1 MANNTYGTKKPALV
15 TSNDVD
21 IFYHYRPT
29 RSSDSSEF
37 VSFKKLDSSLL
48 SSMNVESGGEQSVLP
63 GMYDLKLPLGSFGS
77 AGIYTIYIKPK
88 EIITNIVDVST
99 LSAYP
104 NIRGVVLSA
113 DSVSNV
119 DESIFNDGELVG
131 YRIEYFENGER
142 MPDYRIITSNNR
154 CEPVSSSMTYTYKN
168 GITYTF
174 SESSDLVFCTVTP
187 SVAMPYKSS
196 SAPYIGKTSQ
206 KIALINTKFN
216 PVMMEIEM
224 TEHDIESIAT
234 MLEGDQIRNLDK
246 ALITTFNR
254 DGGLYNQSAYGHIVN
269 TKEGINHDFR
279 LNNTTSIIFDEQNK
293 FEKIKPNV
301 E

>member
-1 MANNTYGTKKPALV
+1 MANNTYGTKKPALI
-15 TSNDVD
+15 TSDDVE

-29 RSSDSSEF
+29 RNSESNDF
-37 VSFKKLDSSLL
+37 KSFKKLDSSLL
-48 SSMNVESGGEQSVLP
+48 STMNIETNGVTNTLP
-63 GMYDLKLPLGSFGS
+63 GMYDLKLPIGVFGNV
-77 AGIYTIYIKPK
+77 GIYTVYIKPK
-88 EIITNIVDVST
+88 EIITNIVDVGT

-104 NIRGVVLSA
+104 NIRGVILSA
-113 DSVSNV
+113 NPNNDI
-119 DESIFNDGELVG
+119 DETVFNDGELVG
-131 YRIEYFENGER
+131 YRIEYFEGDKR
-142 MPDYRIITSNNR
+142 LRDYRIITSNNR

-168 GITYTF
+168 SISYSF

-196 SAPYIGKTSQ
+196 SLPYIGKTSQ

-279 LNNTTSIIFDEQNK
+279 LNNTTGIIFDEQNK
-293 FEKIKPNV
+293 FEKIKTNV

>member
-1 MANNTYGTKKPALV
+1 MANNTYGTKKPALI
-15 TSNDVD
+15 TSDDVE

-29 RSSDSSEF
+29 RNSESNDF
-37 VSFKKLDSSLL
+37 KSFKKLDSSLL
-48 SSMNVESGGEQSVLP
+48 STMNIETNGVTNTLP
-63 GMYDLKLPLGSFGS
+63 GMYDLKLPIGVFGNV
-77 AGIYTIYIKPK
+77 GIYTVYIKPK
-88 EIITNIVDVST
+88 EIITNIVDVGT

-104 NIRGVVLSA
+104 NIRGVILSA
-113 DSVSNV
+113 NSNNDI
-119 DESIFNDGELVG
+119 DETVFNDGELVG
-131 YRIEYFENGER
+131 YRIEYFEGDKR
-142 MPDYRIITSNNR
+142 LRDYRIITSNNR

-168 GITYTF
+168 AISYSF

-196 SAPYIGKTSQ
+196 RLPYIGTTSQ

-279 LNNTTSIIFDEQNK
+279 LNNTTGIIFDEQNK

-301 E
+301 K

>member
-1 MANNTYGTKKPALV
+1 MANNTYGTKKPALI
-15 TSNDVD
+15 TSDDVE

-29 RSSDSSEF
+29 RNSESNDF
-37 VSFKKLDSSLL
+37 KSFKKLDSSLL
-48 SSMNVESGGEQSVLP
+48 STMNIETNGVTNTLP
-63 GMYDLKLPLGSFGS
+63 GMYDLKLPIGVFGNV
-77 AGIYTIYIKPK
+77 GIYTVYIKPK
-88 EIITNIVDVST
+88 EIITNIVDVGT

-104 NIRGVVLSA
+104 NIRGVILSA
-113 DSVSNV
+113 NSNNDI
-119 DESIFNDGELVG
+119 DETVFNDGELVG
-131 YRIEYFENGER
+131 YRIEYFEGDKR
-142 MPDYRIITSNNR
+142 LRDYRIITSNNR

-168 GITYTF
+168 AISYSF

-196 SAPYIGKTSQ
+196 SLPYIGKTSQ

-246 ALITTFNR
+246 ALSTTFNR
-254 DGGLYNQSAYGHIVN
+254 DGGLYNQ
-269 TKEGINHDFR
+269 
-279 LNNTTSIIFDEQNK
+279 
-293 FEKIKPNV
+293 
-301 E
+301 